1 VKLPVGTIVN
11 QVVLVQLCS
20 DTWAGASVFVCANT
34 VRVCDA
40 GAAPPAGAENVYA
53 ERLNDMPGVVI
64 PVTFSVTVAVCV
76 TEAAVME
83 MVPLHVVPEASP
95 AGFTETVKLVLV
107 GLAVKLPVGE
117 RISQLL
123 PVQLCSETA
132 AVALVVICA
141 VTPSACEAGVAPPA
155 IALNVKEDELKVS
168 TPVDMVDTF
177 KVTGTVCVPAA
188 TAIEIVPLHVVPA
201 VSPAGFTATVNT
213 ELVGLAVKL
222 PVGESVSQLLPVQL
236 CSDT

>member
-20 DTWAGASVFVCANT
+20 DTWAVASVFVCANT